1 MTIHKVTNLTHK
13 ERRMPKGVPRS
24 EGEVIGDKFDKQYR
38 KMKNKT
44 KNERAARKSGK
55 GCKDKECACGK
66 K

>member
-1 MTIHKVTNLTHK
+1 
-13 ERRMPKGVPRS
+13 MPKGVPRS